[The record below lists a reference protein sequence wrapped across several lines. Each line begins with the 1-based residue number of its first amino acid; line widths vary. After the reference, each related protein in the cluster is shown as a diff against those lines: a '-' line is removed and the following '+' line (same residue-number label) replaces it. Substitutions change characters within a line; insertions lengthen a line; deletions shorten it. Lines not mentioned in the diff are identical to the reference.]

1 MAIIKAINS
10 SAGIGGILDY
20 IRDEEKTTP
29 ALIGGYNCNP
39 QTATE
44 EMRDT
49 KEMWRKTGGRQYKH
63 FIQSFPADEV
73 ITPAEAHR
81 IAGEWVAQNPVFQG
95 YEVCYATH
103 TDRGHV
109 HTHVVVNSVSFET
122 GKKFRY
128 SKWHLQQMKDLS
140 DSILEKYGKS
150 ICQKKDTI
158 TAFKIG
164 AYRAIEKAVQGKY
177 AVGSS
182 RSAAPY
188 GLASRGTLAY
198 DVPAAR
204 PSPGSS
210 ASWLYDTA
218 VAVDKAMTAATGKDE
233 FISIMGGM
241 GYTVSWQDSRKYITF
256 INADGKRVRDKV
268 LAKTFKIPIS
278 KEELTNEFSKKRTT
292 GRNTRT
298 EAGEV
303 RPDRRHAAS
312 AGGRRTHGEVARLRT
327 ELGRI
332 SKIGESDDER
342 ARDVDAGQAGKS
354 DRQQRSADRNAAH
367 ETKPIHRETGRSR

>member
-81 IAGEWVAQNPVFQG
+81 IAGEWIAKNPVFQG

-128 SKWHLQQMKDLS
+128 SKWHLQEMKDLS
-140 DSILEKYGKS
+140 DKILEKHGKS
-150 ICQKKDTI
+150 ICRKKDSI

-164 AYRAIEKAVQGKY
+164 AYRSIEKAVQGKY
-177 AVGSS
+177 
-182 RSAAPY
+182 
-188 GLASRGTLAY
+188 T
-198 DVPAAR
+198 
-204 PSPGSS
+204 
-210 ASWLYDTA
+210 SWLYDTM
-218 VAVDKAMTAATGKDE
+218 VAVDKAMAKATGKDE
-233 FISIMGGM
+233 FISIMAGM
-241 GYTVSWQDSRKYITF
+241 GYTVVWQDSRKYITF
-256 INADGKRVRDKV
+256 INADGKRVRDKT

-278 KEELTNEFSKKRTT
+278 KEKLLHEFSKKRTT

-303 RPDRRHAAS
+303 RSGRRRTAP
-312 AGGRRTHGEVARLRT
+312 AGGYRAHREVARLRT
-327 ELGRI
+327 ELERI
-332 SKIGESDDER
+332 SSIGEADSER
-342 ARDVDAGQAGKS
+342 ARDVDTGKDGRSDGQ
-354 DRQQRSADRNAAH
+354 QQTAQRNAGH
-367 ETKPIHRETGRSR
+367 EIEPVHRETGRSR